1 MNHGLRSPFA
11 QFIRSKMVERW
22 EPWKIHL
29 SRSTRFV
36 LTPRNLFLHHCK
48 QNTTILP
55 VRSDPQVMGKFTS
68 SHPKPKLRIMFH
80 TAQLMGST
88 TGIPGN
94 TKSSGM
100 LLEAITINLFPG
112 FGCQERLHKPSIWG
126 VNCDSV
132 HADKMERH
140 RGVTYWLRRSL
151 ASLTAT
157 NK

>member
-1 MNHGLRSPFA
+1 MNNGLRSPFA
-11 QFIRSKMVERW
+11 HFIRSKMVERW
-22 EPWKIHL
+22 GPWKIHL
-29 SRSTRFV
+29 PRSTRFL
-36 LTPRNLFLHHCK
+36 LTPRNLFWHCCK

-68 SHPKPKLRIMFH
+68 SHPKPKLRILFR

-132 HADKMERH
+132 HVEEMERH
-140 RGVTYWLRRSL
+140 RGGTYWEG
-151 ASLTAT
+151 A
-157 NK
+157 